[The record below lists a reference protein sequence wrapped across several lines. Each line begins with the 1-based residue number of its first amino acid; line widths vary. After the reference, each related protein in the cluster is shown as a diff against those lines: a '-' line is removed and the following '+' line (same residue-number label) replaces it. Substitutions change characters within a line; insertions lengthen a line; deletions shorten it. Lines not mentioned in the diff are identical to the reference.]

1 MPTGARIAYLIRI
14 DQEPFHFYFIKLK
27 NMINRRNFLRNASL
41 LTLGGVLAGK
51 ADRAGAMA
59 PAVTKTNAKQLG
71 LQIYSLGREL
81 NADVPGGLKKVAQMG
96 YTVIE
101 LAGYSA
107 DGKIG
112 GTPMADF
119 KKYADDAGLKISSSH
134 LNPSAREYTKDNLQ
148 QIKDFWK
155 KATDDHAAIGVKYV
169 IQPGQPATRSVEEVA
184 YVGEVFNEAGKIAKA
199 GGLVWGYHNHSG
211 EFARVVPGGMEPIS
225 GRSGFGRPAAGSEII
240 YDAMLK
246 NTDPSLVIFE
256 LDVYWA
262 VMGQQD
268 PVAYMKKYA
277 DRIRALHIKDV
288 AVLGES
294 GMMNFRKIYEVA
306 YANGIQDFFVELEG
320 YRGGTQFEG
329 VKGCADYLLKAD
341 FVK

>member
-1 MPTGARIAYLIRI
+1 MT
-14 DQEPFHFYFIKLK
+14 
-27 NMINRRNFLRNASL
+27 NRRNFLRNASFL
-41 LTLGGVLAGK
+41 VVGGALAGK
-51 ADRAGAMA
+51 TGSANAILPVA
-59 PAVTKTNAKQLG
+59 TKTNAKNLG

-81 NADVPGGLKKVAQMG
+81 SPDVPGGLKKVAQMG
-96 YTVIE
+96 YTSIE
-101 LAGYSA
+101 LAGYSSE
-107 DGKIG
+107 GKIG

-119 KKYADDAGLKISSSH
+119 KKYADDAGLTITSSH
-134 LNPSAREYTKDNLQ
+134 LNPPVRGPYTADNLG

-155 KATDDHAAIGVKYV
+155 KATDHHAAIGVKYI

-211 EFARVVPGGMEPIS
+211 EFARVVPGGTEPVT
-225 GRSGFGRPAAGSEII
+225 GRVGRNAPAGIEII
-240 YDAMLK
+240 YDGLLK

-294 GMMNFRKIYEVA
+294 GMMNFQKIYEVA
-306 YANGIQDFFVELEG
+306 YANGIQDFYVELEN
-320 YRGGTQFEG
+320 YSGGTQFEG
-329 VKGCADYLLKAD
+329 VKGCADYLLKAT